1 MFDNNSVTYSV
12 NNSTII
18 LRDDKKE
25 LLLVTPPQYQNILVS
40 RYGVEFT
47 ELQPARRS
55 GTKIVYLHEVFKR
68 DKTFFFVKAGETEF
82 QIDLKYEENPIT
94 TLKF

>member
-1 MFDNNSVTYSV
+1 MFDNTVTYSV

-18 LRDDKKE
+18 LRDEKKE

-40 RYGVEFT
+40 RYGCQFT
-47 ELQPARRS
+47 DLQPVRRA
-55 GTKIVYLHEVFKR
+55 GTKNVFLHEVFKR

-82 QIDLKYEENPIT
+82 QIDLKFTESPIT
-94 TLKF
+94 TMKF